1 VADEERAAPRRKRR
15 GRAADSGPEQD
26 DETVRDSGGGD
37 DGRGD
42 EGRGDEG
49 RGDEGRG
56 DEGRGDEGRGD
67 EGRGDEG
74 RGDEGPGDEGGGKE
88 PGERQEAS
96 DAGRDDGDREGNG
109 VPAAAAARRA
119 ARYVADFTGRHPES
133 IVSVDR
139 HDGDWQVGVEVVES
153 RRIPDTTDVLAIYE
167 VRLDG
172 GGRLVSYRRTRRYTR
187 GQLDKECR

>member
-15 GRAADSGPEQD
+15 GRAEDSGTEKD
-26 DETVRDSGGGD
+26 DEAVRDEAGGD
-37 DGRGD
+37 EAGGD
-42 EGRGDEG
+42 EPDEQRRSADAGHDEG
-49 RGDEGRG
+49 D
-56 DEGRGDEGRGD
+56 
-67 EGRGDEG
+67 
-74 RGDEGPGDEGGGKE
+74 
-88 PGERQEAS
+88 QA
-96 DAGRDDGDREGNG
+96 GNG

-139 HDGDWQVGVEVVES
+139 RDGDWQVGVEVVES

-172 GGRLVSYRRTRRYTR
+172 GGRLVSYRRTRRFTR